1 MQELKGITR
10 AVAALAVSATSLA
23 IGSVL
28 TRVGW
33 VVLLTG
39 IATRRTGREVA
50 EVLQR

>member
-1 MQELKGITR
+1 MQELRALTR
-10 AVAALAVSATSLA
+10 AGAAMAASAVTLM

-28 TRVGW
+28 THVGW

-39 IATRRTGREVA
+39 IATRRTGRDLV